1 VLYKYSVSLTLMNS
15 YITSH
20 FFYQMDADDIMAM
33 MVQEDMVLD
42 YRDQQ
47 VWGHWSVFV
56 WLCPVS
62 TAPLS

>member
-1 VLYKYSVSLTLMNS
+1 MNS
-15 YITSH
+15 CITSH

-47 VWGHWSVFV
+47 V
-56 WLCPVS
+56 
-62 TAPLS
+62 